1 MGEGHRELLRR
12 LFAAATD
19 MTETAHEAAIAGQSE
34 ALTVGDYA
42 EAARRLEA
50 AARDIAA
57 LAEAATVIAGPSD
70 GDSSG
75 SPDQT
80 P

>member
-1 MGEGHRELLRR
+1 MDEGRREPVRHS
-12 LFAAATD
+12 FVAAVEI
-19 MTETAHEAAIAGQSE
+19 TETAHKAATAGQSE
-34 ALTVGDYA
+34 ALTVGDHA

-57 LAEAATVIAGPSD
+57 LAKAATVIAGPSD
-70 GDSSG
+70 GNSSG
-75 SPDQT
+75 SSDQM

>member
-1 MGEGHRELLRR
+1 MDENRRELLRH

-34 ALTVGDYA
+34 ALTAEAYA
-42 EAARRLEA
+42 GAARRLQG

-57 LAEAATVIAGPSD
+57 PAEATTVVAGPSD
-70 GDSSG
+70 SG
-75 SPDQT
+75 FSGRLDQT